1 MHNQNQ
7 LSISLWIASSRLSN
21 LRAIKIW
28 QFNASLH
35 KTLLSQM
42 YCQKCYVCHIH
53 DGFHAVALLQ
63 KRHLKYWMRCMKRG
77 SEARTQRMCHW
88 YSTLFVRQ
96 QILHIKW
103 LCKVEINTSRKIVY
117 VNAVCKLRLL
127 CLKRDSFSSRKFLT
141 PLL

>member
-1 MHNQNQ
+1 M
-7 LSISLWIASSRLSN
+7 SISLWIASSRLYN

-63 KRHLKYWMRCMKRG
+63 KRHRKYWMRCMKRG
-77 SEARTQRMCHW
+77 SEARTQRKCVIDILH
-88 YSTLFVRQ
+88 FFFKQ

-103 LCKVEINTSRKIVY
+103 LCKVEINTSRKILY

-127 CLKRDSFSSRKFLT
+127 CLKRDSFSSRKLLT